1 MQKKR
6 IPVLFIG
13 HGSPEN
19 AFADNEFSQR
29 WKALAASFGRP
40 RAIVVVSAHWTN
52 HMTTAAGTTSITTT
66 TVPETLHD
74 FYGFPP
80 EFFAFTYPA
89 SGDPVLADKIISLVE
104 AIEIKRDARW
114 GLDHGAWS
122 VLAQMY
128 PSADIPV
135 VQLSIDEDLPREAL
149 FAIGREL
156 APLRDQDVLI
166 LGSGNIVHNLGVIR
180 WGGSPYSWAVEFDTY
195 VATALSTKDTRA
207 LTGFESHPLAT
218 LALPTVEHYLPLLYV
233 VGAAEADSPRFFC
246 EEIVHA
252 SLSMR
257 CVAYGLD

>member
-1 MQKKR
+1 M
-6 IPVLFIG
+6 PVLFIG

-19 AFADNEFSQR
+19 AFVDNEFSQA

-52 HMTTAAGTTSITTT
+52 HMTAAAETTSITTT
-66 TVPETLHD
+66 AAPGTLHD

-89 SGDPVLADKIISLVE
+89 PGDPVLAEEIVSLVE
-104 AIEIKRDARW
+104 TSEIKRDTRW

-149 FAIGREL
+149 LAIGREL
-156 APLRDQDVLI
+156 APLRDQGVLI

-180 WGGSPYSWAVEFDTY
+180 WGGSPHSWAAEFDTY
-195 VATALSTKDTRA
+195 VAAALSAKDTGA
-207 LTGFESHPLAT
+207 LIDFESHPLAT

-233 VGAAEADSPRFFC
+233 VGASESDSPRFFC
-246 EEIVHA
+246 EEIIHA

-257 CVAYGLD
+257 CVAYGLEPLL